1 VSGKPGSEYD
11 FSPQEQRA
19 DASFGATPAREH
31 DALHAEPARY
41 GSRFDHP
48 DWPLR

>member
-1 VSGKPGSEYD
+1 MNADVAAW
-11 FSPQEQRA
+11 RA
-19 DASFGATPAREH
+19 RMPAAFGATPAQEH
-31 DALHAEPARY
+31 DALHAAPARY